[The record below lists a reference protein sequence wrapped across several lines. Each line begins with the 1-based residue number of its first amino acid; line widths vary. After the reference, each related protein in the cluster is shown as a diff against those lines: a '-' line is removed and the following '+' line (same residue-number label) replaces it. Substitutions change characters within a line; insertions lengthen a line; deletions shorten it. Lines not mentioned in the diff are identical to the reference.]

1 MMPDPDGSF
10 ARQPDLIFE
19 RRELTEFLEYWRGKC
34 GARTFPSRADIKP
47 REIARLL
54 PWIHMYDT
62 KREDGGE
69 YHVRLLGTSLSDA
82 SRDDWGDLRGK
93 PISSYPPRL
102 ARRVRLGIEW
112 VLETRGPVRIITAS
126 AGIPGQEFQGM
137 ETCAVPLSDNGQD
150 INIVMAV
157 SILENR
163 KLE

>member
-10 ARQPDLIFE
+10 ARQSDLIFE
-19 RRELTEFLEYWRGKC
+19 RRELTEFLDYWRSKC
-34 GARTFPSRADIKP
+34 GGRKFPARADIRP
-47 REIARLL
+47 REIQHLL
-54 PWIHMYDT
+54 PWLHMYDT
-62 KREDGGE
+62 AGDKGE
-69 YHVRLLGTSLSDA
+69 HHVRLLGTSLSHA

-93 PISSYPPRL
+93 PVSAYPPRL

-112 VLETRGPVRIITAS
+112 VLESRGPVRIIAAS
-126 AGIPGQEFQGM
+126 AGIPGQEFQSM

-163 KLE
+163 KVD